1 MPARYRPEGNLAGD
15 CCEFYCSVHVY
26 WLCRCSRKKYKGEN
40 SVDVLQASSEQL
52 LSLNDSLSLSKHIWC
67 HSLIAT
73 RLRLCSD
80 GHLSWLSIK
89 PHTHQLAFCMQQ
101 WAMRGLKTDRARTHT
116 LKWKHLQSSSN
127 PCRTRSRSPKKHR
140 ALKCCIYSVSHAPSF
155 MRDSPE
161 TAAPVNRESDAP
173 RCFKVRLRLRV
184 RRRRACCWLWCA
196 DGSAVPLILKREKSG
211 GSVRRAA
218 SEKHSTGKKQSWGAN
233 IRQQCCSSGWRDGES
248 DCCWETRRETRRRR
262 RASLYWIVEEGD
274 GRQKGEGL
282 KHIQCLEERERPSLF
297 LIFFYHYLICNNCRF
312 ILLLYFSIALCVC
325 KCACMMFLQCICV
338 FVNSDASQT
347 QRKNRY

>member
-1 MPARYRPEGNLAGD
+1 MSLMRARALHILLHHSASAIQARGEPGWRLLWILLQCACLLTLQMQQEKIQRRKQCWRPP
-15 CCEFYCSVHVY
+15 SVQWAVAESEWFIEPLETHMV
-26 WLCRCSRKKYKGEN
+26 SFSN
-40 SVDVLQASSEQL
+40 SDETSFMLWWAFELTQHQ
-52 LSLNDSLSLSKHIWC
+52 
-67 HSLIAT
+67 T
-73 RLRLCSD
+73 
-80 GHLSWLSIK
+80 
-89 PHTHQLAFCMQQ
+89 PHTSTCFLYATM
-101 WAMRGLKTDRARTHT
+101 
-116 LKWKHLQSSSN
+116 SN
-127 PCRTRSRSPKKHR
+127 AWTENRSRAHTHSQMKASAVQFESVQNTLSFPKKKHR

-282 KHIQCLEERERPSLF
+282 KHIQCLEERERD
-297 LIFFYHYLICNNCRF
+297 R
-312 ILLLYFSIALCVC
+312 LYF
-325 KCACMMFLQCICV
+325 
-338 FVNSDASQT
+338 
-347 QRKNRY
+347 